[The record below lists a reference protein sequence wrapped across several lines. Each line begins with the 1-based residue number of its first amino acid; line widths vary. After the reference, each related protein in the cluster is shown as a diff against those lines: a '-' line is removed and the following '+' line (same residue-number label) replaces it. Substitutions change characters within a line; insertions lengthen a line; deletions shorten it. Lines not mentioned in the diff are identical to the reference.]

1 MRQLFIPRH
10 FLHGFSVLSESAIF
24 AYKVDNLY
32 NPGSEFG
39 IRYDD
44 PEIGVD
50 WRVPADKIITSEKDR
65 IANTLRD
72 LLNARVK

>member
-1 MRQLFIPRH
+1 M
-10 FLHGFSVLSESAIF
+10 LSDTAIF

-50 WRVPADKIITSEKDR
+50 WKIPAAKIITSDKDR
-65 IANTLRD
+65 MANRLAD
-72 LLNARVK
+72 LLEREKSYER